1 MFRRPIEEENEFEQN
16 EKDAKLEKFVDNYR
30 FQERRDEL
38 KDED

>member
-1 MFRRPIEEENEFEQN
+1 MFRRLIEEENEFEQN
-16 EKDAKLEKFVDNYR
+16 ETDAKLEKFVENYR